1 MRWQRS
7 SGCRVSRSTGSRKRA
22 ARPDIGFIAED
33 VHHVLPELVTWDEKH
48 EVAKGVKYANI
59 VAVAVEGIKAQQKQI
74 EDLQTENDA
83 LRKDFASLQSQM
95 DDLSAK
101 MGQLLNVGAE

>member
-1 MRWQRS
+1 MIDW
-7 SGCRVSRSTGSRKRA
+7 
-22 ARPDIGFIAED
+22 IGLSKDVISLTFIAFGTS
-33 VHHVLPELVTWDEKH
+33 LPELVTWDEKH

-74 EDLQTENDA
+74 KDLQTENDA